1 MDYRPKYKTRN
12 CKLLEEN
19 LDRMLTDINC
29 SNNFLDLSPKTK
41 EIEISNGT

>member
-1 MDYRPKYKTRN
+1 MDYRLKCKTRN

-19 LDRMLTDINC
+19 IDRMLIDINC

-41 EIEISNGT
+41 EIEVSNGT

>member
-12 CKLLEEN
+12 YKLLEEN
-19 LDRMLTDINC
+19 IDRMLIDINC
-29 SNNFLDLSPKTK
+29 SNNFLDLSPKTR